1 MTTNRVVITGI
12 GVFTALGRGMRAQ
25 LDAFKNNRTGIT
37 KGEHVASELIQK
49 FLVGEVKYSN
59 EALKELS
66 GFDLSKTLCSRT
78 TLLGL
83 IAAKDALADAA
94 LTPNE
99 IEDASFISATTVGG
113 MDQGELFYTD
123 YLNKKSPNYN
133 LLNVHD
139 CGQSTETITRLLDI
153 NGYSTTLST
162 ACSSSLNAIIYGA
175 RLIAT
180 NRAERVIVGGTDALC
195 KFTLNGFNS
204 LMILTDEFCKPFDQ
218 NRKGLN
224 LGEGSAYI
232 VLEKESHAKGKK
244 IYGEV
249 LGYANTC
256 DAYHQTASSPNADG
270 AYLSMQQA
278 LKKANLSLDQI
289 DYINAHGTATPNND
303 LSESIALKRIF
314 GESVP
319 AFSSTKGFTGH
330 TLAAAGIVESV
341 YSLLA
346 IQEQLVLPNIHF
358 ETKIEETQLTPITE
372 LKSKTI
378 RHVLTNSFGF
388 GGNNSTVIFGAA

>member
-1 MTTNRVVITGI
+1 MSTNRVVITGI
-12 GVFTALGRGMRAQ
+12 GVFTALGRGMHTQ
-25 LDAFKNNRTGIT
+25 LDAFENNRTGIS
-37 KGEHVASELIQK
+37 KGTYVSSDLVNK
-49 FLVGEVKYSN
+49 FLVGEIKHSN
-59 EALKELS
+59 ESLKELS
-66 GFDLSKTLCSRT
+66 GFNLSNTQCSRT
-78 TLLGL
+78 ALLGL
-83 IAAKDALADAA
+83 IAAKDAIEDAA
-94 LTPNE
+94 LSVDQIAN
-99 IEDASFISATTVGG
+99 ASFISATTVGG
-113 MDQGELFYTD
+113 MDQGEKFYID
-123 YLNKKSPNYN
+123 YLNKNNPSYD
-133 LLNVHD
+133 LLKVHD
-139 CGQSTETITRLLDI
+139 CGQSTEFIVRTLSI
-153 NGYSTTLST
+153 NGYHTTLST

-175 RLIAT
+175 RLIKT
-180 NRAERVIVGGTDALC
+180 NRADRVIVGGSDALC

-204 LMILTDEFCKPFDQ
+204 LMILTDEYCKPFDQ

-232 VLEKESHAKGKK
+232 VLEKESLAKGKK

-256 DAYHQTASSPNADG
+256 DAYHQTASSPNAEG

-303 LSESIALKRIF
+303 LTESIALKRIF

-346 IQEQLVLPNIHF
+346 IQEQVVLPNIHF
-358 ETKIEETQLTPITE
+358 ETEIEETQLTPNTK